1 MEGLEQTVI
10 EVDARSRSN
19 TKRLDKLEQTITAL
33 NDMAISVKVMATKM
47 ETLVGQVDK
56 LDVKVEALEAKPGKR
71 YEGLVEKIIWAIT
84 GAVVAWVLTNIGL

>member
-1 MEGLEQTVI
+1 MDSIEQTVI
-10 EVDARSRSN
+10 EVDARSKSN

-56 LDVKVEALEAKPGKR
+56 LDGKVEALEAKPGKR
-71 YEGLVEKIIWAIT
+71 YEGLVEKIIWAVT
-84 GAVVAWVLTNIGL
+84 GAVCAWILSHIGL

>member
-1 MEGLEQTVI
+1 MESLEQTVI
-10 EVDARSRSN
+10 EVDARSKSN

-56 LDVKVEALEAKPGKR
+56 LDGKVEALEAKPGKR
-71 YEGLVEKIIWAIT
+71 YEGLVEKIIWAVV
-84 GAVVAWVLTNIGL
+84 GATVAYILSHVGL